1 MGIFVDRRAG
11 YSAASVAK
19 ALFVLAGSPAG
30 RFELMERVGLTEAPA
45 RTMMKKLAAAGMIK
59 PTIEGAVLTK
69 KGRDLVAAMRRHMP
83 RLPEEVDAENYTD
96 SGLYRKLYK
105 GRVDMAV
112 RVRGAASRVRDGVE
126 QRDIAVKAGAVG
138 ATTLVQKRG
147 RLVFPATWYEIK
159 KEFGDYIRGKFG
171 PKDDDVIVICFGPSP
186 LKVEEAALA
195 VALSLM

>member
-1 MGIFVDRRAG
+1 MDRFVDSRAG

-19 ALFVLAGSPAG
+19 ALFVLSAAPAG
-30 RFELMERVGLTEAPA
+30 RFELMERTGLTEAPA

-69 KGRDLVAAMRRHMP
+69 KGRELVAAMRRRMP
-83 RLPEEVDAENYTD
+83 RLPEQVDAESYTD
-96 SGLYRKLYK
+96 SGMYRKMYK
-105 GRVDMAV
+105 GRTDMAV
-112 RVRGAASRVRDGVE
+112 LVRKAAAKVRDGVE
-126 QRDIAVKAGAVG
+126 QRDIAVKAGAIG

-147 RLVFPATWYEIK
+147 RLVFPATWYELK
-159 KEFGDYIRGKFG
+159 KEFCDYIRDKLV
-171 PKDDDVIVICFGPSP
+171 PSDDDVIVICFGPLP